1 MTMTRR
7 VRSAAA
13 ALVLAVALAG
23 CSDDDDPA
31 STEER
36 RAGTPPGGVAGGA
49 GCPVTAAEVNE
60 VVGTTLT
67 AVEGC
72 TFLDR
77 DPAGT
82 GATLVE
88 VETAGHDGTDEAV
101 RSLRATLAT
110 EFEVED
116 VADVGDAAFSFQRAG
131 SEVVALVVFD
141 GSSQVKITLG
151 TAQPRADAVATLVRL
166 YRLTRA

>member
-7 VRSAAA
+7 GRSAAA

-23 CSDDDDPA
+23 CSDDDGQA
-31 STEER
+31 STDER

-49 GCPVTAAEVNE
+49 DCPVTAAEVNE

-88 VETAGHDGTDEAV
+88 VATAGHDGTDEAV
-101 RSLRATLAT
+101 QSLRATLAA

-116 VADVGDAAFSFQRAG
+116 VADVGDAAFSFQRVG